1 MLINNDT
8 HQRET
13 VSERP
18 IWPPL
23 SMLSG
28 AFIISTGHYSELN
41 ERVFYP
47 ERVTIP
53 IKNIYV
59 TRDIEPKRRII
70 IPKGHFS

>member
-1 MLINNDT
+1 MCCSFWEKCINSQKT
-8 HQRET
+8 GLGCST
-13 VSERP
+13 
-18 IWPPL
+18 PL
-23 SMLSG
+23 SG
-28 AFIISTGHYSELN
+28 VFIISTGHYSELN